1 MSSAPRGSEGP
12 RKCWPTIGALGS
24 WQSQAAACVPPS
36 PHSPILCQH
45 PNLSRETLAQEVE
58 SSCVQEQF
66 AQSAEPDVVLLLV
79 SGHKQIWGALVPQ
92 VPANHFLWRPHAGML
107 TRPELLI
114 TQLGTFVCVFFVSLF
129 FF

>member
-1 MSSAPRGSEGP
+1 MLTHDRGSGILAEPSCCP
-12 RKCWPTIGALGS
+12 RAS
-24 WQSQAAACVPPS
+24 FSPP
-36 PHSPILCQH
+36 PILCQH
-45 PNLSRETLAQEVE
+45 PNLSREPLAPVVE

-79 SGHKQIWGALVPQ
+79 SGHEQIWRALVPQ

-114 TQLGTFVCVFFVSLF
+114 TQLGTFVRVFFMSLF
-129 FF
+129 F